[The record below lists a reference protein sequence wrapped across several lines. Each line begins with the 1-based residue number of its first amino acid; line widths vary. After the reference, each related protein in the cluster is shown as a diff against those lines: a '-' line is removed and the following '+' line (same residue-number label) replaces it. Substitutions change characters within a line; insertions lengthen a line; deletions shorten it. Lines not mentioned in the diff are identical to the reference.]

1 MILCSNIEVCS
12 YLHQFYSP
20 NIASKQSLLESF
32 KFICSKNELTNFSE
46 KKHTQQCP
54 NNLYKN
60 FHEYIPMNGNNF
72 QIQWEKRETSW
83 WSKNC
88 ILLNDPLDKRVFSSL
103 PLYNK
108 HVFRLVWSVLS
119 IRLGSV
125 HYRIDAITL
134 LLCHLSSEVGSFG
147 LAVLW
152 DRAYRFLLDIG

>member
-1 MILCSNIEVCS
+1 MSIETNNWDVET
-12 YLHQFYSP
+12 YR
-20 NIASKQSLLESF
+20 NKLEKIVHF
-32 KFICSKNELTNFSE
+32 
-46 KKHTQQCP
+46 
-54 NNLYKN
+54 
-60 FHEYIPMNGNNF
+60 M
-72 QIQWEKRETSW
+72 
-83 WSKNC
+83 
-88 ILLNDPLDKRVFSSL
+88 DPLDKRVFSSL

>member
-1 MILCSNIEVCS
+1 MEII
-12 YLHQFYSP
+12 
-20 NIASKQSLLESF
+20 F
-32 KFICSKNELTNFSE
+32 KFNER
-46 KKHTQQCP
+46 
-54 NNLYKN
+54 
-60 FHEYIPMNGNNF
+60 
-72 QIQWEKRETSW
+72 RERRHDEAKIVYSSMT
-83 WSKNC
+83 
-88 ILLNDPLDKRVFSSL
+88 PLDKRVFSSL
-103 PLYNK
+103 PLLYNK

>member
-1 MILCSNIEVCS
+1 MECRN
-12 YLHQFYSP
+12 
-20 NIASKQSLLESF
+20 KQKQVRKIVHS
-32 KFICSKNELTNFSE
+32 
-46 KKHTQQCP
+46 
-54 NNLYKN
+54 
-60 FHEYIPMNGNNF
+60 M
-72 QIQWEKRETSW
+72 
-83 WSKNC
+83 
-88 ILLNDPLDKRVFSSL
+88 DPLDKRVFSSI